1 MPRSRLT
8 RRALF
13 GATTCLAWNLRVRP
27 SSAQPDWDSLPEI
40 RATDAVVPPD
50 LLRGQHYV
58 LDPTVTTFAYMNRYT
73 VTSDYGAF
81 VAPSDA
87 RLRRLI
93 REIAA
98 IAQLKAIQ
106 ETDAFKG
113 AALDAGKS
121 SLRSAKNL
129 IDNPAGTLSA
139 IPEGIGSIFDRA
151 NEQLRRSGHTRY
163 EDDSAKQML
172 AVSSFKREYAAKTGV
187 DVYSSNEILQK
198 ELNRLAWAS
207 VAGNMVLG
215 GLSLATGALALKVAS
230 NVRIVEQA
238 RNIVESTPPSELSK
252 RNRDQLNQMQVP
264 DLVANGFLQNRWLS
278 PRHQTIIVASM
289 MAIGSVPGRGEFIA
303 YVSEADTEDAALSF
317 QQMAELIASYNALVA
332 PVRQISI
339 VLNLPIVA
347 TDKNSAVLLVPIDR
361 LLWTERTAA
370 LAQNLAG
377 SQLGLAIWVTGDA
390 SARAEAGLKQLELA
404 LVQRCGKQ
412 LPLLD

>member
-13 GATTCLAWNLRVRP
+13 GATCAAAWSLRAGP

-40 RATDAVVPPD
+40 RDTDAVAEAD
-50 LLRGQHYV
+50 LLRGEHYA
-58 LDPTVTTFAYMNRYT
+58 LGPTVTTFAYMNRYT
-73 VTSDYGAF
+73 VASDYGAF

-106 ETDAFKG
+106 QTDAFEK
-113 AALDAGKS
+113 AALEAGKS
-121 SLRSAKNL
+121 SLKSAKGL
-129 IDNPAGTLSA
+129 IDDPVGSLSA

-151 NEQLRRSGHTRY
+151 NEQLRRSGHTQY
-163 EDDSAKQML
+163 EDDSAKQIL
-172 AVSSFKREYAAKTGV
+172 AVSSFKREYAAKLGV
-187 DVYSSNEILQK
+187 DVYSSNEVLQK
-198 ELNRLAWAS
+198 ELNRVAWAS

-238 RNIVESTPPSELSK
+238 RSIVESTPPSELSK
-252 RNRDQLNQMQVP
+252 RNRDQLHQTQVP
-264 DLVANGFLQNRWLS
+264 DAAANGFLQNRRLS

-289 MAIGSVPGRGEFIA
+289 MALGGIPGRAQFISYA
-303 YVSEADTEDAALSF
+303 SEADTEDAALLF
-317 QQMAELIASYNALVA
+317 QQMAELIASYSALIA

-339 VLNLPIVA
+339 ALNLPVV
-347 TDKNSAVLLVPIDR
+347 TTVKGSAVLLVPIDR

-370 LAQNLAG
+370 LAQNLAK
-377 SQLGLAIWVTGDA
+377 SQPGLAIWMTGDA
-390 SARAEAGLKQLELA
+390 SPRAKADLRQLGLA